1 MYSASYISCAC
12 AMLYWRKQLHRIEN
26 TQMRRLE
33 EITIDRR
40 IFFSFKKR
48 REKDKT
54 KLMENES
61 ERKRISETCEHG
73 HQEKA

>member
-1 MYSASYISCAC
+1 
-12 AMLYWRKQLHRIEN
+12 MLCWRKQLQRAEN
-26 TQMRRLE
+26 TKVRKLK